1 MKILTGDIG
10 GTKTRIALLE
20 SAGGGLKTLQEATYA
35 SRDHDSLTDILASFI
50 AQQELRPQA
59 AGFAIAGPVEGR
71 TCNVTNLPWQI
82 DADELERRFSLPR
95 VVLLNDLEATA
106 WGTGILDA
114 NDLVSLQQGADGS
127 RGNRCV
133 IAAGTGLG
141 QAGVYWNGERHE
153 PFASEGGHCDFA
165 PRTALEFHL
174 LSHLQ
179 RQYGHV
185 SWERVVSGP
194 GLVAIYRFLCE
205 YRSCPS
211 SDTMAEKMRVQD
223 PAAAIVD
230 AADREADPIC
240 AETVQLFVS
249 LYGSEAGNQA
259 LKHMATGGV
268 YVGGGI
274 APKIL
279 RWLQLPDFIEA
290 FRNKGQMQK
299 LMEKMP
305 VQVILSDRTAL
316 YGPAVYLL
324 EQNRKRS
331 SRP

>member
-1 MKILTGDIG
+1 
-10 GTKTRIALLE
+10 
-20 SAGGGLKTLQEATYA
+20 
-35 SRDHDSLTDILASFI
+35 
-50 AQQELRPQA
+50 
-59 AGFAIAGPVEGR
+59 
-71 TCNVTNLPWQI
+71 
-82 DADELERRFSLPR
+82 
-95 VVLLNDLEATA
+95 
-106 WGTGILDA
+106 
-114 NDLVSLQQGADGS
+114 
-127 RGNRCV
+127 
-133 IAAGTGLG
+133 
-141 QAGVYWNGERHE
+141 
-153 PFASEGGHCDFA
+153 
-165 PRTALEFHL
+165 
-174 LSHLQ
+174 
-179 RQYGHV
+179 
-185 SWERVVSGP
+185 

-205 YRSCPS
+205 YRNCPS
-211 SDTMAEKMRVQD
+211 SDAMAEKMRVQD

-279 RWLQLPDFIEA
+279 HWLQLPDFIEA